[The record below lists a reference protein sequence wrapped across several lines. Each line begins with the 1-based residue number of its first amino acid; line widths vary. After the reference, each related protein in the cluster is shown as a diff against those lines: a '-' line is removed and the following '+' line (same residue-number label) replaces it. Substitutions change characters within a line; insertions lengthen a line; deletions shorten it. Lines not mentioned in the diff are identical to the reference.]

1 MHDRRREIEER
12 LNRTRER
19 VWEAVH
25 TPLAGLS
32 LEVWNVPPSTDGTI
46 GEPVPFAVARD
57 AAYTAC
63 RVGDRWGPPWGTS
76 WFRVTGEVPADAV
89 DPEVRLDLG
98 WSTRS
103 PGFQAEGLVLTPDGQ
118 HVKGLNPRN
127 SWLPV
132 EPGQQLDW
140 YVEAAANPDLPGWN
154 PTRLGDRHTSGSDP
168 LYAVSRAEV
177 CSVSMEV
184 RELYWDL
191 EVLEGLML
199 AMAETDARRAQL
211 AEGLDRAMDALNL
224 HDLASTAGAARA
236 VLAPLLAS
244 PANATAHQVSAIGHA
259 HIDSAWL
266 WPVRET
272 VRKVARTAAN
282 VVHLLDTTDDLMHC
296 MSSAQQWEW
305 LRDSQ
310 PALFARVRAHVD
322 AGRFVPV
329 GGMWVESDTNMVGS
343 EAMARQFVMGKQWM
357 IDELGVEPLEV
368 WLPDSFGYSAALP
381 QLVALAG
388 FRWFLTQKISWN
400 TVNRFP
406 HHTFWWEGI
415 DGTRV
420 FTHFP
425 PVDTYNGNLTGAEL
439 ARAAS
444 QFREKGVATRSLVP
458 FGYGDGGGGPTREML
473 FRARRTASL
482 EGSPAVTVETP
493 RAFFEKAEAE
503 YADRAPVWAG
513 ELYLEIHRGTYTS
526 QARTKQGNR
535 RSEALLREVELW
547 ATTASVRGL
556 SPYPAEELRAIWKTV
571 LLQQFHD
578 ILPGSSIAW
587 VHREAEENYARVIG
601 ELSGLLDSALSAL
614 GWSSGAAQP
623 GWSSGEAQPGW
634 SSGAEGR
641 GPDRDQAPTSS
652 TLRNEFLDVTFDDAG
667 VVRSVRDL
675 AADREVLPPGGAAGL
690 LQLHPD
696 HPIRWDAWDLDRHY
710 RHVVTDLTSTTS
722 VAVKDGAVV
731 VSRSF
736 GESSVVQRFWLE
748 GRSLMAQTE
757 VDWREREKVLKLA
770 FDVDVH
776 TDHARYETQF
786 GHLVR
791 PTHEN
796 TSWDAA
802 RFEVCAHRWV
812 QVADASYGVAL
823 VNDATYGHDV
833 TRHARPGG
841 GTFSR
846 VRASLLRAP
855 RYPDPET
862 DQGRHVFQHALVVGA
877 TVLDAVAAGRELNQ
891 PDAVRGVDVGPLV
904 TVDGPVVL
912 ETLKLAE
919 DGSGDVICRLYEPQG
934 ARATATLSLSFEPT
948 SVTEVDLL
956 ERPRDGTAWNGDRLS
971 LRPFEI
977 VTLRLVR

>member
-12 LNRTRER
+12 LAR
-19 VWEAVH
+19 VRQRVKEAIYR
-25 TPLAGLS
+25 PLADLN
-32 LEVWNVPPSTDGTI
+32 LEVWSVPPSLDGSV
-46 GEPVPFAVARD
+46 GEPVSFETGRGASYSRVAV
-57 AAYTAC
+57 
-63 RVGDRWGPPWGTS
+63 GHRWGPPWGTT
-76 WFRVTGEVPADAV
+76 WFRVTGQVPAEAV
-89 DPEVRLDLG
+89 EPEVRLDLG
-98 WSTRS
+98 WATTS
-103 PGFQAEGLVLTPDGQ
+103 PGFQAEAMVFTPDGGI
-118 HVKGLNPRN
+118 VKALNPLN
-127 SWLPV
+127 SWLPAA
-132 EPGQQLDW
+132 PGQRLEW
-140 YVEAAANPDLPGWN
+140 YVEAASNPDVPGWR
-154 PTRLGDRHTSGSDP
+154 PTKLGDRTTAGSDP
-168 LYAVSRAEV
+168 LYRIAVAEV
-177 CSVSMEV
+177 ASVDVEV
-184 RELYWDL
+184 RELHYDL

-199 AMAETDARRAQL
+199 SLAEDDARRLQIAD
-211 AEGLDRAMDALNL
+211 AVDRSLDALDL
-224 HDLASTAGAARA
+224 HAIGATATAARK
-236 VLAPLLAS
+236 VLAPVLAS
-244 PANATAHQVSAIGHA
+244 PASPSAHHISAIGHA

-282 VVHLLDTTDDLMHC
+282 VVNLLETTDDLVHC

-305 LRDSQ
+305 LRDEQ
-310 PALFARVRAHVD
+310 PALFERVRAQVA

-329 GGMWVESDTNMVGS
+329 GGMWVESDTNLVGS

-381 QLVALAG
+381 QIVSLAG

-400 TVNRFP
+400 TDNLFP

-425 PVDTYNGNLTGAEL
+425 PVDTYNSNLRGAEL
-439 ARAAS
+439 ARAAR
-444 QFREKGVATRSLVP
+444 QFRDKGVASRSLAP
-458 FGYGDGGGGPTREML
+458 FGYGNGGGGPTREML
-473 FRARRTASL
+473 YRARRTASL
-482 EGSPAVTVETP
+482 EGSPVVTIESP
-493 RAFFEKAEAE
+493 RRFFEQAEEE

-535 RSEALLREVELW
+535 RCEAMLREVELW
-547 ATTASVRGL
+547 CATAAVRGV
-556 SPYPAEELRAIWKTV
+556 SPYPVEELRAAWKTV

-587 VHREAEENYARVIG
+587 VHREAELHYAEV
-601 ELSGLLDSALSAL
+601 LASLSAL
-614 GWSSGAAQP
+614 LKTALTALENETPSRP
-623 GWSSGEAQPGW
+623 LVEEPRNEA
-634 SSGAEGR
+634 S
-641 GPDRDQAPTSS
+641 RDPS
-652 TLRNEFLDVTFDDAG
+652 TLGNEFLEVTFDVSG
-667 VVRSVRDL
+667 VVRSIRDL
-675 AADREVLPPGGAAGL
+675 VAEREVLPPGGAAGL

-696 HPIRWDAWDLDRHY
+696 NPIRWDAWDLDRYY
-710 RHVVTDLTSTTS
+710 RHVVSDLTSAASIS
-722 VAVKDGAVV
+722 VVDNAVV

-736 GESSVVQRFWLE
+736 GESLVTQRFWLE
-748 GRSLMAQTE
+748 GGSLVTETE
-757 VDWREREKVLKLA
+757 VDWHEREKVLKLA

-812 QVADASYGVAL
+812 AVADGSYGVAL
-823 VNDATYGHDV
+823 ANDSTYGHDV
-833 TRHARPGG
+833 TRHVREGG
-841 GTFSR
+841 GTYSR

-862 DQGRHVFQHALVVGA
+862 DQGRHVFRHQLLVGA
-877 TVLDAVAAGRELNQ
+877 SVLDAAAAGRALNQ
-891 PDAVRGVDVGPLV
+891 PTAVAGVSVPPLV
-904 TVDGPVVL
+904 TLEGPVVL

-919 DGSGDVICRLYEPQG
+919 DGSGDVVVRLYEPQG
-934 ARATATLSLSFEPT
+934 ARAQATLSTSFEHR
-948 SVTEVDLL
+948 SVAEVDLL
-956 ERPRDGTAWNGDRLS
+956 ERPLAGTALDGDRLT
-971 LRPFEI
+971 LRPFQI
-977 VTLRLVR
+977 LTLRFSR

>member
-12 LNRTRER
+12 LGRTRER
-19 VWEAVH
+19 VQEAVY
-25 TPLAGLS
+25 TPLADLT
-32 LEVWNVPPSTDGTI
+32 LAVWHVPPSADGSI
-46 GEPVPFAVARD
+46 GEPVPFAVARA
-57 AAYTAC
+57 AAYLPC
-63 RVGDRWGPPWGTS
+63 NVGDRWGPAWGTS
-76 WFRVTGEVPADAV
+76 WFRVTGAVPSEAI

-103 PGFQAEGLVLTPDGQ
+103 PGFQAEGLVFTPDGSI
-118 HVKGLNPRN
+118 VKALNPMN

-132 EPGQQLDW
+132 EPGQPVEW
-140 YVEAAANPDLPGWN
+140 YVEAAANPTIEGWR
-154 PTRLGDRHTSGSDP
+154 PTLLGDRSTAGLDP
-168 LYAVSRAEV
+168 LYAVSRAEI
-177 CSVSMEV
+177 CSVTTPV

-191 EVLEGLML
+191 EVLEGLMHAL
-199 AMAETDARRAQL
+199 AETDARRLQL
-211 AEGLDRAMDALNL
+211 ADGLDRAMDAL
-224 HDLASTAGAARA
+224 DLQAIAATASTARA

-244 PANATAHQVSAIGHA
+244 PANPSAHQVSAIGHA

-282 VVHLLDTTDDLMHC
+282 VVQLLDTTDDLVHC

-305 LRDSQ
+305 LRDHQ
-310 PALFARVRAHVD
+310 PELFERVRAHVD

-381 QLVALAG
+381 QIVALAG
-388 FRWFLTQKISWN
+388 FQWFLTQKISWN
-400 TVNRFP
+400 TVNKFP

-425 PVDTYNGNLTGAEL
+425 PADTYNGSLTGSEL
-439 ARAAS
+439 ARAAA
-444 QFREKGVATRSLVP
+444 QFRDKGVASRSLIP
-458 FGYGDGGGGPTREML
+458 FGFGDGGGGPTREML
-473 FRARRTASL
+473 FRARRSALL
-482 EGSPAVTVETP
+482 EGSSTVTIESP
-493 RAFFEKAEAE
+493 RAFFEKASAE
-503 YADRAPVWAG
+503 YGARAPVWAG
-513 ELYLEIHRGTYTS
+513 ELYLEIHRATYTS

-547 ATTASVRGL
+547 STTAAVRGL
-556 SPYPAEELRAIWKTV
+556 SPYPASELRAIWKTV

-601 ELSGLLDSALSAL
+601 ELEALLDRALTAL
-614 GWSSGAAQP
+614 GWSSSAEERGAY
-623 GWSSGEAQPGW
+623 
-634 SSGAEGR
+634 
-641 GPDRDQAPTSS
+641 RDQSPTN
-652 TLRNEFLDVTFDDAG
+652 LRNEFLDVTFDEYG
-667 VVRSVRDL
+667 VVRSIRDVV
-675 AADREVLPPGGAAGL
+675 ADREVLPPEGAAGL

-696 HPIRWDAWDLDRHY
+696 NPIRWDAWDLDRYY
-710 RHVVTDLTSTTS
+710 RHVSTDLTSVDS
-722 VAVKDGAVV
+722 VTVDGAAIVV
-731 VSRSF
+731 ARSF
-736 GESSVVQRFWLE
+736 GESSVVQRFWLD
-748 GRSLMAQTE
+748 GRSLVVE
-757 VDWREREKVLKLA
+757 SDIDWHEREKVLKLA

-776 TDHARYETQF
+776 TDHAAYETQF
-786 GHLVR
+786 GHVVR

-812 QVADASYGVAL
+812 RVADASYGVAL
-823 VNDATYGHDV
+823 ANDATYGHDV

-855 RYPDPET
+855 RFPDPET
-862 DQGRHVFQHALVVGA
+862 DQGRHVFRHALVVGA
-877 TVLDAVAAGRELNQ
+877 SVLDAVAAGRELNQ
-891 PDAVRGVDVGPLV
+891 PAAARGVGIEPLIR
-904 TVDGPVVL
+904 VDGPVVL

-934 ARATATLSLSFEPT
+934 ARASSTLALTFAATSI
-948 SVTEVDLL
+948 TEVDLL
-956 ERPRDGTAWNGDRLS
+956 ERPRDGTAWDGNRLT

-977 VTLRLVR
+977 VTLRLAR

>member
-12 LNRTRER
+12 LSRTRER
-19 VWEAVH
+19 VREAVF
-25 TPLAGLS
+25 TPLSGLA
-32 LEVWNVPPSTDGTI
+32 LEVWHVPPSADGTI

-57 AAYTAC
+57 ASYTAC
-63 RVGDRWGPPWGTS
+63 RVCDRWGPPWGTS
-76 WFRVTGEVPADAV
+76 WFHVTGVVPADAV

-103 PGFQAEGLVLTPDGQ
+103 PGFQAEGLVFTPDGQ

-132 EPGQQLDW
+132 EPGQHLEW

-154 PTRLGDRHTSGSDP
+154 PTSLGSRHTAGSDP

-177 CSVSMEV
+177 CSVAVEV

-191 EVLEGLML
+191 DVLEGLML
-199 AMAETDARRAQL
+199 SLAETDARRAQL
-211 AEGLDRAMDALNL
+211 ADGLDRAMDALDL
-224 HDLASTAGAARA
+224 HDLAATAGAARA
-236 VLAPLLAS
+236 ALVPLLAS
-244 PANATAHQVSAIGHA
+244 PANPTAHQVSAIGHA

-305 LRDSQ
+305 LRDTQ
-310 PALFARVRAHVD
+310 PLLFARVQAHVD

-425 PVDTYNGNLTGAEL
+425 PADTYNGTLTGAEL

-444 QFREKGVATRSLVP
+444 QFRDKGVATRSLIP
-458 FGYGDGGGGPTREML
+458 FGFGDGGGGPTREML

-482 EGSPAVTVETP
+482 EGSPTVTIESP
-493 RAFFEKAEAE
+493 RSFFEKAEAE
-503 YADRAPVWAG
+503 YGDRAPVWAG

-547 ATTASVRGL
+547 ATTAFVRGL

-601 ELSGLLDSALSAL
+601 ELSGLLDSAVSAL
-614 GWSSGAAQP
+614 DARPVRSRARQGAPSTSRLQN
-623 GWSSGEAQPGW
+623 GE
-634 SSGAEGR
+634 
-641 GPDRDQAPTSS
+641 
-652 TLRNEFLDVTFDDAG
+652 LDVTFDHAG
-667 VVRSVRDL
+667 VVRSIRDL

-710 RHVVTDLTSTTS
+710 RHVSTDLTSATS
-722 VAVKDGAVV
+722 ITMEDGAVV
-731 VSRSF
+731 VTRSF

-748 GRSLMAQTE
+748 GRWLVAETE
-757 VDWREREKVLKLA
+757 VDWHEREKVLKLA

-776 TDHARYETQF
+776 TDHAAYETQF
-786 GHLVR
+786 GHVVR

-823 VNDATYGHDV
+823 ANDATYGHDV
-833 TRHARPGG
+833 TRLARPGG

-862 DQGRHVFQHALVVGA
+862 DQGRHVFRHALVVGA
-877 TVLDAVAAGRELNQ
+877 SVLDAVAAGRELNQ
-891 PDAVRGVDVGPLV
+891 PSAVRGIDVEPLV
-904 TVDGPVVL
+904 SVDGPVVL
-912 ETLKLAE
+912 ETVKLAE

-934 ARATATLSLSFEPT
+934 ARATATLTLSFAA
-948 SVTEVDLL
+948 SSITEVDLL
-956 ERPRDGTAWNGDRLS
+956 ERPRDGTAWDGDRLS

-977 VTLRLVR
+977 VTLRLAR

>member
-12 LNRTRER
+12 LAR
-19 VWEAVH
+19 VRQRVKEAIH
-25 TPLAGLS
+25 RPLADLT
-32 LEVWNVPPSTDGTI
+32 LEAWPVPPSPDGTV
-46 GEPVPFAVARD
+46 GEPVSFETGRGASYSSIAI
-57 AAYTAC
+57 
-63 RVGDRWGPPWGTS
+63 GHRWGPPWGTT

-89 DPEVRLDLG
+89 APEVRLDLG
-98 WSTRS
+98 WSTTS
-103 PGFQAEGLVLTPDGQ
+103 PGFQAEAMVFTPDGGI
-118 HVKGLNPRN
+118 VKALNPLN
-127 SWLPV
+127 SWLPAA
-132 EPGQQLDW
+132 PGQHLEW
-140 YVEAAANPDLPGWN
+140 YVEAASNPDVPGWR
-154 PTRLGDRHTSGSDP
+154 PTTLGDRTTAGSDP
-168 LYAVSRAEV
+168 LYRIAVAEV
-177 CSVSMEV
+177 ASVDVEV
-184 RELYWDL
+184 RELHYDL

-199 AMAETDARRAQL
+199 SLAEDDARRLQVAD
-211 AEGLDRAMDALNL
+211 AIDRSLDLL
-224 HDLASTAGAARA
+224 DLQAIGATASAART
-236 VLAPLLAS
+236 VLAPVLAS
-244 PANATAHQVSAIGHA
+244 PASPTAHRISAIGHA

-282 VVHLLDTTDDLMHC
+282 VVHLLETTDDLVHC

-305 LRDSQ
+305 LRDAQ
-310 PALFARVRAHVD
+310 PALFLRVRTQVD

-381 QLVALAG
+381 QIVALAG

-425 PVDTYNGNLTGAEL
+425 PVDTYNSTLRGAEL
-439 ARAAS
+439 ARAAR
-444 QFREKGVATRSLVP
+444 QFREKGVASRSLAP
-458 FGYGDGGGGPTREML
+458 FGHGNGGGGPTREML

-482 EGSPAVTVETP
+482 EGSAQVTIESP
-493 RAFFEKAEAE
+493 RRFFEQAEEE

-535 RSEALLREVELW
+535 RCEAMLREVELW
-547 ATTASVRGL
+547 CATAAVRGV
-556 SPYPAEELRAIWKTV
+556 SPYPVEELRAAWKTV

-587 VHREAEENYARVIG
+587 VHREAERKHAEVLAS
-601 ELSGLLDSALSAL
+601 LSGLLETAMRAL
-614 GWSSGAAQP
+614 GFETPRSSAPQP
-623 GWSSGEAQPGW
+623 AIST
-634 SSGAEGR
+634 GR
-641 GPDRDQAPTSS
+641 LA
-652 TLRNEFLDVTFDDAG
+652 NEYVEVTFDGSG
-667 VVRSVRDL
+667 VVRSIRDL
-675 AADREVLPPGGAAGL
+675 VADREVLPPGGAAGL

-696 HPIRWDAWDLDRHY
+696 NPIRWDAWDLDRYY
-710 RHVVTDLTSTTS
+710 RHVVSDLTALTS
-722 VAVKDGAVV
+722 VSTSEDAVV
-731 VSRSF
+731 VTRSF
-736 GESSVVQRFWLE
+736 GESLATQRFWLD
-748 GRSLMAQTE
+748 GRSLVVETE
-757 VDWREREKVLKLA
+757 VDWHEREKVLKLA

-812 QVADASYGVAL
+812 AVADASYGVAL
-823 VNDATYGHDV
+823 ANDSTYGHDV
-833 TRHARPGG
+833 TRHVRPGG
-841 GTFSR
+841 GTYSR

-862 DQGRHVFQHALVVGA
+862 DQGRHVFRHQLLVGA
-877 TVLDAVAAGRELNQ
+877 SVLDAVAAGRALNQ
-891 PDAVRGVDVGPLV
+891 PAAVAGIPVPPLV
-904 TVDGPVVL
+904 TLAGPVVL

-919 DGSGDVICRLYEPQG
+919 DGSGDVVCRLYEPQG
-934 ARATATLSLSFEPT
+934 ARARATLSTSFEHT
-948 SVTEVDLL
+948 AVEEVDLL
-956 ERPRDGTAWNGDRLS
+956 ERPLAGTALEGDRLT
-971 LRPFEI
+971 LRPFQI
-977 VTLRLVR
+977 VTLRFSR

>member
-12 LNRTRER
+12 LGRTRER
-19 VWEAVH
+19 VDAAVLQPVADL
-25 TPLAGLS
+25 T
-32 LEVWNVPPSTDGTI
+32 LEVWHVPPSTDGTV
-46 GEPVPFAVARD
+46 GEPVGFEVACS
-57 AAYTAC
+57 AAYEPC
-63 RVGDRWGPPWGTS
+63 RVGDAWGRAWGTS
-76 WFRVTGEVPADAV
+76 WFRVRGTVPPDTV
-89 DPEVRLDLG
+89 SPEVRLDLG
-98 WSTRS
+98 WNTNS
-103 PGFQAEGLVLTPDGQ
+103 PGFQAEGLVFTPDGAI
-118 HVKGLNPRN
+118 VKALNPLN

-132 EPGQQLDW
+132 TGGQQLEW
-140 YVEAAANPDLPGWN
+140 YVEAAANPTIDGWN
-154 PTRLGDRHTSGSDP
+154 PTPLGDRHTAGLSP
-168 LYAVSRAEV
+168 LYSVARAEV
-177 CSVSMEV
+177 CSVDVEA
-184 RELYWDL
+184 RELYADL
-191 EVLEGLML
+191 DCLDGLMHAL
-199 AMAETDARRAQL
+199 AETDARRREIADT
-211 AEGLDRAMDALNL
+211 LDRAMDAL
-224 HDLASTAGAARA
+224 DLQDIAGTAAAARA
-236 VLAPLLAS
+236 VLRPVLDT
-244 PANATAHQVSAIGHA
+244 PAYSSAHRISAIGHA

-282 VVHLLDTTDDLMHC
+282 VVQLLDTTDDLVHC

-305 LRDSQ
+305 LRDHQ
-310 PALFARVRAHVD
+310 PGLFSRVLSHVRD
-322 AGRFVPV
+322 GRFVPV

-343 EAMARQFVMGKQWM
+343 EAMARQFVLGKQWM

-381 QLVALAG
+381 QIVSLAG

-400 TVNRFP
+400 TDNVFP

-425 PVDTYNGNLTGAEL
+425 PADTYNGSLSGSEL
-439 ARAAS
+439 EKAAR
-444 QFREKGVATRSLVP
+444 QFREKGVATRSLIP
-458 FGYGDGGGGPTREML
+458 FGFGDGGGGPTREML
-473 FRARRTASL
+473 ARARRTRSL
-482 EGSPAVTVETP
+482 AGSPQVAIEAP
-493 RAFFEKAEAE
+493 SAFFEQASAE

-547 ATTASVRGL
+547 SATADVRGV
-556 SPYPAEELRAIWKTV
+556 SPYPVEELRSIWKTV

-601 ELSGLLDSALSAL
+601 ELEGLLDGALAAL
-614 GWSSGAAQP
+614 GASPSVVEEP
-623 GWSSGEAQPGW
+623 RNEA
-634 SSGAEGR
+634 S
-641 GPDRDQAPTSS
+641 RDQASLSLT
-652 TLRNEFLDVTFDDAG
+652 NELVAVAFDASG
-667 VVRSVRDL
+667 VIRSVRDL
-675 AADREVLPPGGAAGL
+675 VADREVLPPGGAAGL

-696 HPIRWDAWDLDRHY
+696 NPIRWDAWDLDRYY
-710 RHVVTDLTSTTS
+710 RHVVTDL
-722 VAVKDGAVV
+722 ADGTVTVDGSSLVV
-731 VSRSF
+731 TRSF
-736 GESSVVQRFWLE
+736 GSSSVTQRFSLD
-748 GRSLMAQTE
+748 GRSVVVETE
-757 VDWREREKVLKLA
+757 VDWHEREKVLKLA

-812 QVADASYGVAL
+812 QLADASYGLAL
-823 VNDATYGHDV
+823 VNDSTYGHDV
-833 TRHARPGG
+833 TRHPRPGG

-862 DQGRHVFQHALVVGA
+862 DQGRHVFRHALVVGA
-877 TVLDAVAAGRELNQ
+877 SVLDAVAAGRSLNQ
-891 PDAVRGVDVGPLV
+891 PASVRGVSVEPLV
-904 TVDGPVVL
+904 DVSGPVVL
-912 ETLKLAE
+912 ETVKLAE
-919 DGSGDVICRLYEPQG
+919 DGSGDVVVRLYEPQG
-934 ARATATLSLSFEPT
+934 ARATAALATSFEHGPI
-948 SVTEVDLL
+948 TEVDLL
-956 ERPRDGTAWNGDRLS
+956 ERPREGTAWDGSRLS

-977 VTLRLVR
+977 VTLRVARQL